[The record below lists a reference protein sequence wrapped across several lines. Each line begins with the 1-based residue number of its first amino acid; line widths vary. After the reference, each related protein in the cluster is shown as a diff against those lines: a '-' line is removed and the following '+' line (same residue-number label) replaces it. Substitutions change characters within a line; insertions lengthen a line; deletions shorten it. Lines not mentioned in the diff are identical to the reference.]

1 MPRTEVN
8 GIELY
13 YETTGDESDPPLLL
27 ICGLGMQMV
36 SWGDDFG
43 SAAASKGYFVITF
56 DNRDAGLSSH
66 LVELGVPD
74 LAALLGGSDGNIGYH
89 LEDMATDIAGLLDTL
104 GLDSVHVMGISMGG
118 MIAQQFAVDYPAKVR
133 SLTSIMSTTG
143 NPHVGQPS
151 QAAAEALLQLNATTR
166 EEAVAMATTVFGII
180 GSPGFP
186 PDEDRLRRL
195 AGEAF
200 DRNHEPTGMSR
211 QLGAIL
217 GSPDRTSRLAEVR
230 VPAVVIHGSADPL
243 VNLSGGEATA
253 AAIAGAKL
261 VIIDGM
267 GHDLPEQV
275 WDEILGEVDAIARTA
290 EARGAA
296 ASSPSS

>member
-1 MPRTEVN
+1 
-8 GIELY
+8 
-13 YETTGDESDPPLLL
+13 
-27 ICGLGMQMV
+27 
-36 SWGDDFG
+36 
-43 SAAASKGYFVITF
+43 
-56 DNRDAGLSSH
+56 
-66 LVELGVPD
+66 
-74 LAALLGGSDGNIGYH
+74 
-89 LEDMATDIAGLLDTL
+89 MATDIAGLLDTL